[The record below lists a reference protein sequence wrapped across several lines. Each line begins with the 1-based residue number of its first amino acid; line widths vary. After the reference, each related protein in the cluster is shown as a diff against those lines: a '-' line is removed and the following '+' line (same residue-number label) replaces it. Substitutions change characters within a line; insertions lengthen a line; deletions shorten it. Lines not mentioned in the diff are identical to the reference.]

1 MKKLLFLLLPLF
13 AFGQVIQDKKLG
25 KFDIRT
31 LEDKYI
37 TIEVGSDILP
47 YGHRLNSS
55 RYKNVYLRSGK
66 NKRKWNVYDEGVKIR
81 LQDQA
86 DVLNFFAK
94 YNYEIVNS
102 NTQSEGGV
110 IINNMV
116 FSDNSISLTFVNN
129 NQQQ

>member
-1 MKKLLFLLLPLF
+1 MVGVLEIKNH
-13 AFGQVIQDKKLG
+13 VG
-25 KFDIRT
+25 KIFYR
-31 LEDKYI
+31 
-37 TIEVGSDILP
+37 IE
-47 YGHRLNSS
+47 YT
-55 RYKNVYLRSGK
+55 SGG
-66 NKRKWNVYDEGVKIR
+66 ESCF
-81 LQDQA
+81 DQA

-129 NQQQ
+129 N